1 MCVLNEGVT
10 FVARTSD
17 DDDAD
22 GKLYVLAR
30 VGGRGGV
37 GWSGNRG
44 VGRSVNAVS
53 IINGQVVVHSRLCLL
68 MTQA

>member
-1 MCVLNEGVT
+1 M
-10 FVARTSD
+10 ARTS
-17 DDDAD
+17 DAD

-68 MTQA
+68 MTQV